1 MEPTIRMDLY
11 GDLSDWGYSL
21 LRTHAMAKPDRLLQ
35 ELVHSDD
42 LRLLEGF
49 PVVLC
54 AWLRKELLGP
64 SALEMTEE
72 GLESAGDKKRFRLLT
87 GISWQLM
94 LALPESDKQRALLRN
109 YLESRDKNVL
119 SEVRTAFAEGKSLNA
134 GKVKLSPD
142 RLQNTFNNYVIAA
155 LKQKTERLSE
165 QIERTREIAFN
176 EALAELFSD
185 RQMEIVRK
193 ILARQA
199 LTKTEREYFSRVIKK
214 RMAAI
219 GNTDL
224 QTLAASVVGRP
235 DIFIRGQSADEL

>member
-1 MEPTIRMDLY
+1 MDLY

-21 LRTHAMAKPDRLLQ
+21 LRTHVTARPDQLLQ

-49 PVVLC
+49 PVVLS
-54 AWLRKELLGP
+54 AWLRKETLGP
-64 SALEMTEE
+64 SELEMTED
-72 GLESAGDKKRFRLLT
+72 GLESASNKKRFRLLT
-87 GISWQLM
+87 GVSWQLM
-94 LALPESDKQRALLRN
+94 LALPESDEQRAVLRT

-119 SEVRTAFAEGKSLNA
+119 SEVRTAFAQGKPLNA
-134 GKVKLSPD
+134 GKVKLSPE
-142 RLQNTFNNYVIAA
+142 RLQITFNNYVIAA
-155 LKQKTERLSE
+155 QRQKHERLSE
-165 QIERTREIAFN
+165 QIERTKEIAFN
-176 EALAELFSD
+176 EALSELFSD
-185 RQMEIVRK
+185 RQIEIVRK

-214 RMAAI
+214 RMAAV

-235 DIFIRGQSADEL
+235 DIFIRGQSTDEM